1 MNTLWQLFLT
11 FFKIGSVTFG
21 GGLAMLPLIQHEAT
35 RRHGWMNEDEITE
48 CFAVSQSL
56 PGVLA
61 INSAIYIGYRVRGL
75 KGAVAAAMGVI
86 LPAYLSI
93 LAVMFF
99 LSALDQNS
107 YVQGALEGI
116 KASAVALIL
125 VTVWTMGR
133 KILSKRLDWIIA
145 ILSFLI
151 IVVLGYSAI
160 WAILLGGMAGFLS
173 YRTRRR
179 QV

>member
-1 MNTLWQLFLT
+1 MKILCQLFLT

-35 RRHGWMNEDEITE
+35 SHRGWMGDDEITE

-61 INSAIYIGYRVRGL
+61 INSAIFIGYRVRGVR
-75 KGAVAAAMGVI
+75 GAVAAALGVI

-93 LAVMFF
+93 LAVILF
-99 LSALDQNS
+99 LSALEQNP
-107 YVQGALEGI
+107 YVHGALAGI

-133 KILSKRLDWIIA
+133 KVLKQHLDWFIA
-145 ILSFLI
+145 VLSFVI
-151 IVVLGYSAI
+151 IVILGYSAI
-160 WAILLGGMAGFLS
+160 WAILLGGAAGFLS
-173 YRTRRR
+173 DQARRKGA
-179 QV
+179 

>member
-1 MNTLWQLFLT
+1 MKILWQLFLT

-35 RRHGWMNEDEITE
+35 SRQGWLSEAEITE

-61 INSAIYIGYRVRGL
+61 INSAIYIGYRVRGVG
-75 KGAVAAAMGVI
+75 GAVSAALGVI

-93 LAVMFF
+93 LAVILF
-99 LSALDQNS
+99 LSALDQNP

-116 KASAVALIL
+116 KAAAVALIL

-133 KILSKRLDWIIA
+133 RILKQRLDWILA

-151 IVVLGYSAI
+151 IVILGYSAI
-160 WAILLGGMAGFLS
+160 WAILLGGAAGFLS
-173 YRTRRR
+173 FRARR
-179 QV
+179 QRP

>member
-35 RRHGWMNEDEITE
+35 RRHGWMNEEEITE

-61 INSAIYIGYRVRGL
+61 INSAIYIGYRVRGVR
-75 KGAVAAAMGVI
+75 GAVAAALGVI

-99 LSALDQNS
+99 LSALDQNPS
-107 YVQGALEGI
+107 VQGALEGI

-133 KILSKRLDWIIA
+133 KILSKGLDWVVA

-173 YRTRRR
+173 DRARRR
-179 QV
+179 QA